1 MRLLLR
7 TLTNARHQLS
17 IYFARFRNRLST
29 THSLHLKRLTNFLDA
44 LTKYAEEWRDEQA
57 KPKAERRTPEVEVL
71 TSSELMQRLG
81 RKAEGIN
88 MLEIER
94 YLRESKVR
102 PPNVLYTCLVT
113 AGGIMLYRL
122 RGRSQDTQ

>member
-1 MRLLLR
+1 M
-7 TLTNARHQLS
+7 
-17 IYFARFRNRLST
+17 
-29 THSLHLKRLTNFLDA
+29 
-44 LTKYAEEWRDEQA
+44 
-57 KPKAERRTPEVEVL
+57 